1 MDKDIPLGMKIGALV
16 DAFHRLYLREN
27 DLQEAGL
34 IEELKPPSRFAFGQD
49 TRYLVA
55 DPFPGNL
62 RDSRG
67 LLLDSPKS
75 SLFDGKAEAG
85 SKTHGAR
92 HPEAVLA
99 KALSGISDGP
109 DQPPAQVFPSAD
121 EINDLVRNRIV
132 HHSVDGKI
140 TPQDI
145 LLHGR
150 KADMAG
156 PAAIQVRPVMAE
168 GRDLKGIPVEDNQ
181 DDTELRPH
189 RYGLG
194 KNFLY
199 RLRLRLSRNIV
210 VLGSLP
216 EEIIPHAAA
225 RQVGLVTL
233 FPQAL
238 YNGNSLFLL
247 RHRDTPAGLL

>member
-49 TRYLVA
+49 TGYFVA

-75 SLFDGKAEAG
+75 SLFDGKPEAG
-85 SKTHGAR
+85 GKTHGGR

-132 HHSVDGKI
+132 HHSIDGEI

-199 RLRLRLSRNIV
+199 RFRPRLSRTLV
-210 VLGSLP
+210 VAGLAPGEVSSLEDFFPLGLLP
-216 EEIIPHAAA
+216 LY
-225 RQVGLVTL
+225 V
-233 FPQAL
+233 QAL
-238 YNGNSLFLL
+238 YNGN
-247 RHRDTPAGLL
+247 